1 MPKLDRSILAQFL
14 PNQRAIAA
22 YEQMT
27 QAVDVDL
34 PEATAAAQ
42 ATADEAR
49 LIAAIGR
56 ANSDVLRPL
65 LDALATRVLTE
76 RSSAAQIAALER
88 RVADLETQLLALQRR
103 PDIDQMR
110 RQIADLQSFQLKR

>member
-1 MPKLDRSILAQFL
+1 MPKLNRQILALFL
-14 PNQRAIAA
+14 PNQQAIAA

-34 PEATAAAQ
+34 PDATAAAQ

-49 LIAAIGR
+49 VVAAIAR

-65 LDALATRVLTE
+65 LDALTTRVLTQ
-76 RSSAAQIAALER
+76 RDSTAQISALER
-88 RVADLETQLLALQRR
+88 RVADLEAQLLALHRR
-103 PDIDQMR
+103 ADLDQMR